1 MKRFNKRTTYDIIK
15 DMRGILSSKKSMY
28 RKGKSMKRPKTK
40 QAASSHTPIF
50 LAMSEISTAPSS
62 KAEELFRNRWKK
74 PIDDFKAKE
83 AYMNLERVKRIKEEI
98 KKTVKSKKRSLPSHK
113 EVEKE
118 IEQQANDWCDKI
130 IESKNAAQIED
141 IIQKKL
147 LNDPVLAYAKQRKS
161 SEQEMKKKWNELVY
175 VVKKKQLLLESLEVQ
190 KVGLDKVLK
199 RYAKRKSN
207 LDFLQG

>member
-1 MKRFNKRTTYDIIK
+1 
-15 DMRGILSSKKSMY
+15 
-28 RKGKSMKRPKTK
+28 
-40 QAASSHTPIF
+40 
-50 LAMSEISTAPSS
+50 
-62 KAEELFRNRWKK
+62 
-74 PIDDFKAKE
+74 
-83 AYMNLERVKRIKEEI
+83 
-98 KKTVKSKKRSLPSHK
+98 
-113 EVEKE
+113 
-118 IEQQANDWCDKI
+118 
-130 IESKNAAQIED
+130 
-141 IIQKKL
+141 